1 MVILPVAAP
10 PRVDSAASYDRVVT
24 YLWAIVTTAFF
35 CIPLALSLWALL
47 DAAKRPAW
55 AWALAERRQAVWIA
69 LVLVGILSVIG
80 GLMIASIYLVRIRPD
95 IAAAESGDLTTR

>member
-1 MVILPVAAP
+1 MDSVP
-10 PRVDSAASYDRVVT
+10 PYDRPVT
-24 YLWAIVTTAFF
+24 YVWAIITTAVF

-69 LVLVGILSVIG
+69 VILVGFLSVIG
-80 GLMIASIYLVRIRPD
+80 GLVIASIYLVRIRPD
-95 IAAAESGDLTTR
+95 IAAAESGQVAQRRPPRQR